1 MDAQMIHYAGQS
13 SDMAKLRGQIEADIK
28 KLEEEI
34 R

>member
-1 MDAQMIHYAGQS
+1 MIHYAGQS
-13 SDMAKLRGQIEADIK
+13 NDMAKLRGQIEADIK